1 MNLPPEAG
9 HRPSLRG
16 VHARGRIDGLM
27 LDMALEQTF
36 ANAGTE
42 PLEVIYTFPVPLA
55 ATLLGLDVDIGGRKL
70 AAQVLSRRRAEGV
83 YEGAVAS
90 GDSAVMV
97 ESAGDGRYTLNLGNL
112 LPGDTFRVT
121 VRYGQLLRFEQG
133 IIRVTLPT
141 TLGTWYGDP
150 IRDGGL
156 APHQVPLT
164 GGLDD
169 YPFSIE
175 LAVSGPLAAA
185 QAECTT
191 HTLSIERGEARLQ
204 ASLRAR
210 AWLDRDFVFT
220 LSGLPDGSSAV
231 RVPDYATAEGEAAAE
246 VVIASL
252 CPRFGDARPA
262 AVNLKLLAD
271 CSGSMAGASIE
282 SSRAALAAILSE
294 LEPADRF
301 SLSCFGT
308 HTLHLFDALQPAF
321 GASLTRARDHVRAL
335 LADMGGTEMEQ
346 ALQQTLTLPGAEGG
360 ACLLLITDGQ
370 VWAVDAVVETAVR
383 SGQRI
388 FVIGVGYS
396 PSEAPLRRLA
406 DETGGACDIVPPGED
421 LHEAILR
428 MFQRIRH
435 QTHARLSV
443 EWGAEPLWQ
452 VPLPPAIYPGDT
464 VHLMAAFPRGCPVRP
479 VLQLQA
485 GDLAISCAAPPV
497 QSLDNS
503 GLSRLAAARRLA
515 TLPEHARSDWA
526 VRYQLVSADSSLV
539 LTAEREVKS
548 IAMPTLER
556 IRHTQAAMHA
566 ADLASLACASF
577 DQKMPSEG
585 RAGAVWADR
594 IGRFQ
599 GDAKRKCE
607 AGLRSAAPE
616 RFYLATA
623 NRLRQLNDQEI
634 AMVRVL
640 LNQHIVEASD
650 LDRLPLLFFRSHEHE
665 ALRNLA
671 RIHRFDPAFW
681 QIVLLILRALCG
693 DKTLTRHVRRVLD
706 QLDKGLNG
714 MHRSD
719 LRQWLDYCRPAES
732 SAP

>member
-27 LDMALEQTF
+27 LDMALEQTYV
-36 ANAGTE
+36 NSGTR
-42 PLEVIYTFPVPLA
+42 PLEVVYTFPVPLA
-55 ATLLGLDVDIGGRKL
+55 ATLLGLDVDIGGHKL
-70 AAQVLSRRRAEGV
+70 AAQVLSRSRAEAA

-97 ESAGDGRYTLNLGNL
+97 EAAGDGRYTLNLGNL

-141 TLGTWYGDP
+141 TLGSWYGDP

-175 LAVSGPLAAA
+175 LTVNGPLASA
-185 QAECTT
+185 QVECTT
-191 HTLSIERGEARLQ
+191 HALTFERGESRLQ

-220 LSGLPDGSSAV
+220 LSGLPDWSSAV
-231 RVPDYATAEGEAAAE
+231 RVPDFAAPEGDAAAE

-252 CPRFGDARPA
+252 CPRFSDARPA
-262 AVNLKLLAD
+262 AINLKLLAD

-301 SLSCFGT
+301 SLSCFGA

-370 VWAVDAVVETAVR
+370 VWAVDAVVETARR

-388 FVIGVGYS
+388 FVIGVGHS

-526 VRYQLVSADSSLV
+526 VRYQLVSADSNLV
-539 LTAEREVKS
+539 LTAEREIKS
-548 IAMPTLER
+548 ITMPTLER
-556 IRHTQAAMHA
+556 IRHTQVAMRNNCVEVSYA
-566 ADLASLACASF
+566 RCEEQPRMSPRQVSVETMPSRELINEALVRSGLAS
-577 DQKMPSEG
+577 
-585 RAGAVWADR
+585 
-594 IGRFQ
+594 
-599 GDAKRKCE
+599 GDTKLVDIQRSVVAQL
-607 AGLRSAAPE
+607 LRLTS
-616 RFYLATA
+616 Y
-623 NRLRQLNDQEI
+623 DI
-634 AMVRVL
+634 SIVRDL
-640 LNQHIVEASD
+640 LNQQIVEAGD
-650 LDRLPLLFFRSHEHE
+650 LDRLPALF
-665 ALRNLA
+665 A
-671 RIHRFDPAFW
+671 RPEQPETLQTLSDLHRTHPERW
-681 QIVLLILRALCG
+681 LVVLLILRMRCG
-693 DKTLTRHVRRVLD
+693 ADTLTRHVCRVLD
-706 QLDKGLNG
+706 RIEKELNDAQ
-714 MHRSD
+714 RSD
-719 LRQWLDYCRPAES
+719 LDIWARLFG
-732 SAP
+732 SAQSFASP

>member
-112 LPGDTFRVT
+112 LPGDTLRVT

-231 RVPDYATAEGEAAAE
+231 RVPDFAAAHGEPAAE

-262 AVNLKLLAD
+262 AINLKLLAD
-271 CSGSMAGASIE
+271 CSGSM
-282 SSRAALAAILSE
+282 
-294 LEPADRF
+294 
-301 SLSCFGT
+301 
-308 HTLHLFDALQPAF
+308 
-321 GASLTRARDHVRAL
+321 
-335 LADMGGTEMEQ
+335 
-346 ALQQTLTLPGAEGG
+346 EG
-360 ACLLLITDGQ
+360 
-370 VWAVDAVVETAVR
+370 
-383 SGQRI
+383 
-388 FVIGVGYS
+388 
-396 PSEAPLRRLA
+396 
-406 DETGGACDIVPPGED
+406 
-421 LHEAILR
+421 
-428 MFQRIRH
+428 
-435 QTHARLSV
+435 
-443 EWGAEPLWQ
+443 
-452 VPLPPAIYPGDT
+452 
-464 VHLMAAFPRGCPVRP
+464 
-479 VLQLQA
+479 
-485 GDLAISCAAPPV
+485 
-497 QSLDNS
+497 
-503 GLSRLAAARRLA
+503 
-515 TLPEHARSDWA
+515 
-526 VRYQLVSADSSLV
+526 
-539 LTAEREVKS
+539 
-548 IAMPTLER
+548 
-556 IRHTQAAMHA
+556 
-566 ADLASLACASF
+566 
-577 DQKMPSEG
+577 
-585 RAGAVWADR
+585 
-594 IGRFQ
+594 
-599 GDAKRKCE
+599 
-607 AGLRSAAPE
+607 
-616 RFYLATA
+616 
-623 NRLRQLNDQEI
+623 
-634 AMVRVL
+634 
-640 LNQHIVEASD
+640 
-650 LDRLPLLFFRSHEHE
+650 
-665 ALRNLA
+665 
-671 RIHRFDPAFW
+671 
-681 QIVLLILRALCG
+681 
-693 DKTLTRHVRRVLD
+693 
-706 QLDKGLNG
+706 
-714 MHRSD
+714 
-719 LRQWLDYCRPAES
+719 
-732 SAP
+732 

>member
-1 MNLPPEAG
+1 MNTPPEAG

-27 LDMALEQTF
+27 LDMALEQTYV
-36 ANAGTE
+36 NAGTR
-42 PLEVIYTFPVPLA
+42 PLEVVYTFPVPLA
-55 ATLLGLDVDIGGRKL
+55 ATLLGLDVDIGGHKL
-70 AAQVLSRRRAEGV
+70 AAQVLSRSRAEAA
-83 YEGAVAS
+83 YEGEVAS

-97 ESAGDGRYTLNLGNL
+97 EAAGDGRYTLNLGNL

-141 TLGTWYGDP
+141 TLGSWYGDP

-156 APHQVPLT
+156 TPHQVPLT

-175 LAVSGPLAAA
+175 LAVNGPLASA

-191 HTLSIERGEARLQ
+191 HALSIERGEARLQ
-204 ASLRAR
+204 AALRAR

-220 LSGLPDGSSAV
+220 LSGLPDWSSAV
-231 RVPDYATAEGEAAAE
+231 RVPDFAAPEGEAAAE

-262 AVNLKLLAD
+262 AINLKLLAD

-294 LEPADRF
+294 LEPPDRF

-308 HTLHLFDALQPAF
+308 HTLHLFDALQPAA
-321 GASLTRARDHVRAL
+321 GAFLERAREHVRTL
-335 LADMGGTEMEQ
+335 LSDMGGTEMAQ

-360 ACLLLITDGQ
+360 ACVLLITDGQ
-370 VWAVDAVVETAVR
+370 VWAVDAVVEAAVR

-388 FVIGVGYS
+388 FVIGVGHS

-497 QSLDNS
+497 QSLDNA
-503 GLSRLAAARRLA
+503 GLSRLAAANRL
-515 TLPEHARSDWA
+515 TSLPEQARSDWA
-526 VRYQLVSADSSLV
+526 VRYQLVSVDSNLV
-539 LTAEREVKS
+539 LTAQREVKS
-548 IAMPTLER
+548 ITMPTLER
-556 IRHTQAAMHA
+556 IRHTQVAMRNNCVEVQYALSAGANEMQWREEAQQRAPEMAHHNEA
-566 ADLASLACASF
+566 YCARPPGDDLTKIFLHRVIAGELRLLSEQDLAVV
-577 DQKMPSEG
+577 
-585 RAGAVWADR
+585 RA
-594 IGRFQ
+594 
-599 GDAKRKCE
+599 
-607 AGLRSAAPE
+607 
-616 RFYLATA
+616 
-623 NRLRQLNDQEI
+623 
-634 AMVRVL
+634 L
-640 LNQHIVEASD
+640 LNQHIVEAGD
-650 LDRLPLLFFRSHEHE
+650 LDRLPALFNHREQPALMRLLSDLHRIDI
-665 ALRNLA
+665 ALW
-671 RIHRFDPAFW
+671 P
-681 QIVLLILRALCG
+681 VMLLILRMRCG
-693 DKTLTRHVRRVLD
+693 AETLTRHVRRVLD
-706 QLDKGLNG
+706 RIEDGLTDDQQ
-714 MHRSD
+714 SE
-719 LRQWLDYCRPAES
+719 LRYWTHLGGSVKS
-732 SAP
+732 SASP